1 MSAEVYFVDMRT
13 SVRRNMLHK
22 IKSLLK
28 RVDLQSKV
36 RKGDIFAIKVHF
48 GESGNTAYVRPQF
61 LRPVVEVIHER
72 EGKAF
77 LTDTNTLYVGTRG
90 DTISHLKTAYEHGFD
105 YATTGAPVIIADG
118 MKGALGIEVEVNLE
132 VLKTVKIAPEIHYA
146 DGLVA
151 VTHFKGHELFGFG
164 GTLKNIGMGCANREG
179 KLKMHSDVA
188 PKVYEDECTGCKIC
202 LQWCNYDAI
211 IMVDKKARIISQKC
225 VGCGM
230 CIPTCPEKVIGIEWD
245 ADVEMLQK
253 KTVEHAFGVIRNKN
267 GKCIYLNFLMQISPS
282 CDCYGHSDAPIVHD
296 IGILASL
303 DPVAIDRASVDLV
316 NKQPGMP
323 GTALHSALSPGSD
336 KFRDIWPKI
345 DWKIQLDYAEKIG
358 LGTQNYKLIE
368 VK

>member
-1 MSAEVYFVDMRT
+1 MASEVYFVNMRT
-13 SVRRNMLHK
+13 SVRRNLIHK
-22 IKSLLK
+22 LNSLLK
-28 RVDLQSKV
+28 RIDIESKV
-36 RKGDIFAIKVHF
+36 SKGDVFAIKMHF
-48 GESGNTAYVRPQF
+48 GESGNTSFVRPQF
-61 LRPVVEVIHER
+61 VRPVVEIIKSKG
-72 EGKAF
+72 GKPF

-90 DTISHLKTAYEHGFD
+90 DTISHLQTAYEHGFD

-118 MKGALGIEVEVNLE
+118 MKGGLGVEVEVNHE
-132 VLKTVKIAPEIHYA
+132 ILKTVKIAPEIHYA

-188 PKVYEDECTGCKIC
+188 PKIYEDECTGCKIC

-211 IMVDKKARIISQKC
+211 VMVERKARIIPEKC

-245 ADVEMLQK
+245 AEVELLQK
-253 KTVEHAFGVIRNKN
+253 KTVEHVSGVLKNKR
-267 GKCIYLNFLMQISPS
+267 GKCGYINFLTQISPS
-282 CDCYGHSDAPIVHD
+282 CDCYGHSDAPIVQD

-316 NKQPGMP
+316 NQQPGLP
-323 GTALHSALSPGSD
+323 NTALKSALKPGSD

-345 DWKIQLDYAEKIG
+345 DWRIQLDYAEKIG
-358 LGTQNYKLIE
+358 LGTQKYKLIE

>member
-1 MSAEVYFVDMRT
+1 MYFINMRT
-13 SVRRNMLHK
+13 TVRRNMMHK
-22 IKSLLK
+22 LKSLLK
-28 RVDLQSKV
+28 KIDIQSII
-36 RKGDIFAIKVHF
+36 RKGDIFAIKMHF
-48 GESGNTAYVRPQF
+48 GESGNTAFVRPQF
-61 LRPVVEVIHER
+61 VRPVVETIKEK
-72 EGKAF
+72 EGKPF

-90 DTISHLKTAYEHGFD
+90 DTISHLQTAYEHGFD
-105 YATTGAPVIIADG
+105 YSTTGAPVIIADG
-118 MKGALGIEVEVNLE
+118 MKGALGVEVRVDLE
-132 VLKTVKIAPEIHYA
+132 ILKTVKIAPEIHYA

-188 PKVYEDECTGCKIC
+188 PKIYENECTGCKIC

-211 IMVDKKARIISQKC
+211 VMVERKARIISEKC

-245 ADVEMLQK
+245 AEVELLQK
-253 KTVEHAFGVIRNKN
+253 KTVEHACGVIINKK
-267 GKCIYLNFLMQISPS
+267 GKCVYINFLTQISPS
-282 CDCYGHSDAPIVHD
+282 CDCYGHSDAPIVQD

-303 DPVAIDRASVDLV
+303 DPVAVDRASVDLV
-316 NKQPGMP
+316 NSHPGMP
-323 GTALHSALSPGSD
+323 NTALKNAHKPGED

-345 DWKIQLDYAEKIG
+345 DWKIQINYAEKIG
-358 LGTQNYKLIE
+358 LGTQKYNLIE

>member
-1 MSAEVYFVDMRT
+1 MIADVYFINTRT
-13 SVRRNMLHK
+13 TVRRNMIDKL
-22 IKSLLK
+22 KSLLK
-28 RVDLQSKV
+28 RIDFQSII
-36 RKGDIFAIKVHF
+36 RKGDIYAIKMHF
-48 GESGNTAYVRPQF
+48 GESGNTAFVRPQF
-61 LRPVVEVIHER
+61 VRPVVDMIKEK
-72 EGKAF
+72 EGKPF

-90 DTISHLKTAYEHGFD
+90 DTISHLRTAYEHGFD
-105 YATTGAPVIIADG
+105 YLTTGAPVIIADG
-118 MKGALGIEVEVNLE
+118 MKGALGVDVRVDLE
-132 VLKTVKIAPEIHYA
+132 ILKTVKIAPEIHYA

-188 PKVYEDECTGCKIC
+188 PRIYEEDCTGCKIC
-202 LQWCNYDAI
+202 LEWCNYDAI
-211 IMVDKKARIISQKC
+211 VMVEKKARIISEKC

-245 ADVEMLQK
+245 AEVELLQK
-253 KTVEHAFGVIRNKN
+253 KTVEHAYGVINNKK
-267 GKCIYLNFLMQISPS
+267 GKCAYINFLTQISPS
-282 CDCYGHSDAPIVHD
+282 CDCYGHSDAPIVQD
-296 IGILASL
+296 IGVLASF

-316 NKQPGMP
+316 NRQPGMP
-323 GTALHSALSPGSD
+323 NTALKNAHKPGED

-358 LGTQNYKLIE
+358 LGTQKYKLIE